1 VAGTSRPTVLLQLWT
16 AAHMAERLVA
26 GHLKRA
32 GLSDE
37 QFALLSRIALDGPVT
52 PTALA
57 AAMGVPATTLA
68 DAVRRLDERSEI
80 ERLPNPADGRS
91 HLLALSPAGRER
103 VEAAAPVVW
112 EALEELRAQLG
123 VPPEEVESALDE
135 LHRSLRAVTAQK
147 ASHN

>member
-26 GHLKRA
+26 EHLQRA

-52 PTALA
+52 PKALA
-57 AAMGVPATTLA
+57 AEMGVPATTLA
-68 DAVRRLDERSEI
+68 DAVRRLDERGEI

-91 HLLALSPAGRER
+91 HLLMLSAAGRER
-103 VEAAAPVVW
+103 VEAGAPVVW

-123 VPPEEVESALDE
+123 VPPEEIENAMDE
-135 LHRSLRAVTAQK
+135 LHRSLRAVTAPAPDK
-147 ASHN
+147 

>member
-1 VAGTSRPTVLLQLWT
+1 MAGTGRPTVLLQLWT

-26 GHLKRA
+26 ERMKRA

-57 AAMGVPATTLA
+57 AEMGVPPTTLA
-68 DAVRRLDERSEI
+68 DAVRRLDERGEI
-80 ERLPNPADGRS
+80 DRLPNPADGRS
-91 HLLALSPAGRER
+91 HLLTLSALGRRR

-112 EALEELRAQLG
+112 EALEEVRAHLG
-123 VPPEEVESALDE
+123 VQAEEVESAMEE
-135 LHRSLRAVTAQK
+135 LHRSLRAATSSEALD
-147 ASHN
+147 N

>member
-1 VAGTSRPTVLLQLWT
+1 MADTSRATVLLQLWT

-26 GHLKRA
+26 EHLQRA

-52 PTALA
+52 PKALA
-57 AAMGVPATTLA
+57 AEMGVPATTLA
-68 DAVRRLDERSEI
+68 DAVRRLDERGEI

-91 HLLALSPAGRER
+91 HLLTLSAAGRER

-112 EALEELRAQLG
+112 DALEELRAQLG
-123 VPPEEVESALDE
+123 VPPEEIENAMDQ
-135 LHRSLRAVTAQK
+135 LHRSLRAVTAPAPDK
-147 ASHN
+147 

>member
-1 VAGTSRPTVLLQLWT
+1 MADTSRATVLLQLWT
-16 AAHMAERLVA
+16 AAHMAERLVSE
-26 GHLKRA
+26 HLQRA

-52 PTALA
+52 PKALA
-57 AAMGVPATTLA
+57 AEMGVPATTLA
-68 DAVRRLDERSEI
+68 DAVRRLDERGEI

-91 HLLALSPAGRER
+91 HLLTLSAAGRER

-123 VPPEEVESALDE
+123 VPPEEIENAMDE
-135 LHRSLRAVTAQK
+135 LHSSLRAVTTRAPD
-147 ASHN
+147 N